1 MGVTLQQIA
10 EAAGVSRGTVDR
22 ALNDRGRIK
31 PEVAE
36 KIKKIAEEMG
46 YQPNRAG
53 RALAMAK
60 QSVRIGVI
68 LQSADTP
75 FMKKVLNGI
84 EDAKVEVERM
94 GIEVMV
100 KKLSGIDS
108 VKVMDTMKKMRASG
122 CKGIA
127 MVPVEDEELKKLIHE
142 FVEEDIPV
150 VTFNSDLED
159 SDRLCF
165 VGQNA
170 LQSGKVAAGLMA
182 EILPKG
188 AKVQVI
194 SGYPSNQSHRNR
206 SKGFISELTAVRK
219 DVEILDIQYA
229 YDDSKIAGKITEEML
244 KLHPALCGIY
254 LAASG
259 TDGVC
264 KVLKNKG
271 LVGKVKVISN
281 DLTTR
286 NEQELKRG
294 LIQFLLGQN
303 AYVQGYSPV
312 MILFDKLFDGKEPE
326 EEYQYTE
333 IVIKTKYN
341 L

>member
-10 EAAGVSRGTVDR
+10 EAVGVSRGTVDR

-100 KKLSGIDS
+100 KKLNGIDS

-142 FVEEDIPV
+142 FVEEGIPV

-206 SKGFISELTAVRK
+206 SKGFISELNAVRK
-219 DVEILDIQYA
+219 DVEVLDIQYA
-229 YDDSKIAGKITEEML
+229 YDDSKIAGKITEATDEVFDKQEIKHVVFDFSTTTFMDSSGIGIITRRFRQVYARGGSVGVINVNDRIDRIL
-244 KLHPALCGIY
+244 LMSGIY
-254 LAASG
+254 RIAE
-259 TDGVC
+259 
-264 KVLKNKG
+264 KLKQ
-271 LVGKVKVISN
+271 
-281 DLTTR
+281 R
-286 NEQELKRG
+286 E
-294 LIQFLLGQN
+294 
-303 AYVQGYSPV
+303 
-312 MILFDKLFDGKEPE
+312 
-326 EEYQYTE
+326 
-333 IVIKTKYN
+333 
-341 L
+341 

>member
-1 MGVTLQQIA
+1 
-10 EAAGVSRGTVDR
+10 
-22 ALNDRGRIK
+22 
-31 PEVAE
+31 
-36 KIKKIAEEMG
+36 
-46 YQPNRAG
+46 
-53 RALAMAK
+53 
-60 QSVRIGVI
+60 
-68 LQSADTP
+68 
-75 FMKKVLNGI
+75 MKKVLNGI
-84 EDAKVEVERM
+84 EDAKAEAERM

-100 KKLSGIDS
+100 KKLNGIDS

-142 FVEEDIPV
+142 FAEEGIPV

-182 EILPKG
+182 EILPEG

-206 SKGFISELTAVRK
+206 SKGFISELHAVRK

-229 YDDSKIAGKITEEML
+229 YDDSKITGKITEEML
-244 KLHPALCGIY
+244 KLHPDLCGVY

-264 KVLKNKG
+264 KVLKNKSLG
-271 LVGKVKVISN
+271 GKVKVISN